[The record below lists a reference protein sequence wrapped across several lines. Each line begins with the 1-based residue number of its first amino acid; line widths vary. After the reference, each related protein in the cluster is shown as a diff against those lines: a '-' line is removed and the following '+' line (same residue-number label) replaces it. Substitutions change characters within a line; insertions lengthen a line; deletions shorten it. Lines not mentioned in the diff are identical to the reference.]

1 MSDRTNRSVRPNLK
15 AIIIVLA
22 RDTLQICRS
31 RISYF
36 GLVSQITT
44 VDKFLFNILIYTLH
58 RETRLGLF
66 LYLP

>member
-1 MSDRTNRSVRPNLK
+1 MSDGTIRSIRSNLK

-22 RDTLQICRS
+22 RDTL
-31 RISYF
+31 
-36 GLVSQITT
+36 QITT